1 MRDVADLRKVHTV
14 SRKTERLVNLTIA
27 LLATKRYLTKSEIF
41 RTVDGYEGTP
51 ESKERMFERDKDDL
65 RNLGIMIEVGTF
77 DPLFEDESG
86 YRIKPENYQFQLG
99 DLDSKDIALLSLAAE
114 AWRGAALNSSALSA
128 LIKLHA
134 IGIETDAEALPD
146 LAPAIISKDANLALA
161 ISAITS
167 RTVISFTY
175 LSETLKEEN
184 RVLEPYAV
192 ASRYGHWYLFGMDL
206 DRKDLRSFRLD
217 RIQGALSTK
226 GRAGNYEI
234 PQSFSV
240 ESHLLESRSQ
250 QSAELYLR
258 SGRALAL
265 RTRSTEIFDKKAPL
279 GWERVSI
286 EYRDQERMAEEILW
300 YAEDAVVLKPESLR
314 TSVIESLQAG
324 VIRYG

>member
-1 MRDVADLRKVHTV
+1 LRDVADLRKVHTV

-65 RNLGIMIEVGTF
+65 RNLGIVIEVGSF

-99 DLDSKDIALLSLAAE
+99 ELDSKDIALLSLAAE
-114 AWRGAALNSSALSA
+114 AWRGAALDSSALSA
-128 LIKLHA
+128 LVKLHA
-134 IGIETDAEALPD
+134 IGIETDAESLPD
-146 LAPAIISKDANLALA
+146 LAPAIISKDVNLAVA

-175 LSETLKEEN
+175 VSEALHEES

-217 RIQGALSTK
+217 RIQGALATK
-226 GRAGNYEI
+226 GRSGNYEI
-234 PQSFSV
+234 PQNFSV
-240 ESHLLESRSQ
+240 ESHLLETRSQ
-250 QSAELYLR
+250 QIAELYLR

-265 RTRSTEIFDKKAPL
+265 RTRSTDIFDKKAPP

-286 EYRDQERMAEEILW
+286 EFRDQERMAEEILW
-300 YAEDAVVLKPESLR
+300 YGEDAVVLKPASLR
-314 TSVIESLQAG
+314 TSVIESLHSG
-324 VIRYG
+324 VVRYG